1 MTKLDA
7 IRTSAIKTMTR
18 GWGIEPALAEEL
30 STVAIDTVI
39 AAALVEGADRERM
52 RILME
57 RDHVPQDA
65 NERFF
70 LIPVCAFSPPAFLPA
85 SSAAQLPEV
94 YGDSLPL
101 KET

>member
-1 MTKLDA
+1 
-7 IRTSAIKTMTR
+7 
-18 GWGIEPALAEEL
+18 
-30 STVAIDTVI
+30 
-39 AAALVEGADRERM
+39 
-52 RILME
+52 ME